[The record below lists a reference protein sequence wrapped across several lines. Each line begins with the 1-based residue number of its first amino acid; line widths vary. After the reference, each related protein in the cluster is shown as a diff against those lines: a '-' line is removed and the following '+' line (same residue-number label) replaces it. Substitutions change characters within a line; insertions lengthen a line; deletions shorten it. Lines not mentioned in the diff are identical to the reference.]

1 MNMGNRKPPLLHSV
15 LIDSQ
20 EVNPLLILS
29 QKFRDQ
35 LNGINWFLLKHHL
48 PCFALLFAKILFLA
62 ELTIIVTAA
71 HTTTVLTAVISSTE
85 RSVSFKY
92 IFNNCKIFIYFFK
105 VPRIGQ
111 NLGEKSVF
119 VLFSLKFFSSSHD
132 LLYAKL
138 LGRELLVYF
147 CCGKGVRV
155 CSVWIFCKQNI
166 LNCCRKR

>member
-92 IFNNCKIFIYFFK
+92 IFNNGKIFIYFFK

-119 VLFSLKFFSSSHD
+119 VFVFFKFLFFISWSALCQAFRSGAAGLF
-132 LLYAKL
+132 LLWQR
-138 LGRELLVYF
+138 G
-147 CCGKGVRV
+147 
-155 CSVWIFCKQNI
+155 
-166 LNCCRKR
+166 

>member
-1 MNMGNRKPPLLHSV
+1 MNMGDRKPPLLHSV

-35 LNGINWFLLKHHL
+35 LNGINWFLLQHI

-92 IFNNCKIFIYFFK
+92 IFNNGKIFIYFFFK

-111 NLGEKSVF
+111 NLGEKSVC
-119 VLFSLKFFSSSHD
+119 VLFSLNFFSSSHD
-132 LLYAKL
+132 LRYAKP

-155 CSVWIFCKQNI
+155 SLRNRSAVFESSAN
-166 LNCCRKR
+166 RTF

>member
-1 MNMGNRKPPLLHSV
+1 MNMGDRKPPLLHSV

-85 RSVSFKY
+85 RSFLTTAK
-92 IFNNCKIFIYFFK
+92 FLFIFFK

-111 NLGEKSVF
+111 NLGEKSVC
-119 VLFSLKFFSSSHD
+119 VLFSLNFFSSSHD
-132 LLYAKL
+132 LRYAKP

-155 CSVWIFCKQNI
+155 SLRNRSAVFESSAN
-166 LNCCRKR
+166 RTF

>member
-1 MNMGNRKPPLLHSV
+1 MGDRKPPLLHSV

-35 LNGINWFLLKHHL
+35 LNGINRFLLKHHL

-92 IFNNCKIFIYFFK
+92 IFNNGKIFIYFF
-105 VPRIGQ
+105 
-111 NLGEKSVF
+111 
-119 VLFSLKFFSSSHD
+119 LKFHVLD
-132 LLYAKL
+132 KIWAKSQF
-138 LGRELLVYF
+138 VF
-147 CCGKGVRV
+147 C
-155 CSVWIFCKQNI
+155 F
-166 LNCCRKR
+166 L